1 MSEEFHEGQISQ
13 EKIHSRE
20 EVLEILGGVIEG
32 EFEVVRTLEDENGP
46 CLIEAETKD
55 EAGNTVLYTYNRAGN
70 FGRQFSSETVI
81 DVILFEDDIPVGGH
95 PITKY
100 VNGEWKKVE

>member
-1 MSEEFHEGQISQ
+1 MSERFSEVEDGT

-46 CLIEAETKD
+46 YLIEAETKD
-55 EAGNTVLYTYNRAGN
+55 EAGDTVLYTYNRAGN
-70 FGRQFSSETVI
+70 FGNHFSSETVI
-81 DVILFEDDIPVGGH
+81 DVVFFDGDSPVGGH
-95 PITKY
+95 PVVKY
-100 VNGEWKKVE
+100 LNGEWKKVE